1 MPTFLDSVEKPDDI
15 WHLTN
20 YILSLGPES
29 PQYATLVTVTAVSDA
44 IPDHPNAALL
54 TKLLANR
61 ISLMGQVIVDPRNF
75 NPAIDLVSVRAACNA
90 RGIAFHLTW
99 DQPTPSVYQA

>member
-29 PQYATLVTVTAVSDA
+29 PQYATLVTVTAVSDT
-44 IPDHPNAALL
+44 IPHDPNAALL
-54 TKLLANR
+54 TKLAANR
-61 ISLMGQVIVDPRNF
+61 LSLMGQVIVDPPNF
-75 NPAIDLVSVRAACNA
+75 NPADQLVWAPAPFNDREEPVPLP
-90 RGIAFHLTW
+90 GGH
-99 DQPTPSVYQA
+99 PT